1 MKAIKFAPASKIYTP
16 STQTNTSQVSSE
28 IFVGGLSSSMNAE
41 ELKKEM
47 SVFGAVSTSRILYYR
62 DGRPR
67 GFGFVTFEEDE
78 VTQAIVDKKF
88 IKLSNCVVEC
98 KLAVSKVESKQLSE
112 KAVLRKVIAEGLE
125 TQSEEE
131 LSNYFSRFGA
141 VSKVRFAHKKNELKE
156 VSIDTSKAIVT
167 FKTEESA
174 KSCLEHGSIHQILDS
189 FVSVVAASLNSAQSG
204 AQGLSE
210 AGTHYSASS
219 SSREIKKAPQPS
231 ELPQQ
236 AAAQNTTSTSKISNA
251 MREVLG
257 SAYKHYSCA
266 LHNIQ
271 FRLPRQ
277 IPAVIAAPA
286 PAKSFRQIHREVQ
299 AVFMFGS
306 R

>member
-16 STQTNTSQVSSE
+16 STQPSSTQASE
-28 IFVGGLSSSMNAE
+28 IFVGGLSSSMTAE

-47 SVFGAVSTSRILYYR
+47 SVFGAISTSRILYYR

-67 GFGFVTFEEDE
+67 GFGFVTFEADE
-78 VTQAIVDKKF
+78 VTQAIVEKKF
-88 IKLSNCVVEC
+88 INLSNCVVEC

-125 TQSEEE
+125 SLPEEE
-131 LSNYFSRFGA
+131 LSNYFSKFGA
-141 VSKVRFAHKKNELKE
+141 VTKVRFAHKKNELKE
-156 VSIDTSKAIVT
+156 VSLDTSKAIVT

-174 KSCLEHGSIHQILDS
+174 QCCIEHGSLHQILDS
-189 FVSVVAASLNSAQSG
+189 LISVTAASTNSVQSG

-219 SSREIKKAPQPS
+219 SSRDIKKSPQSSEFSKQAPP
-231 ELPQQ
+231 
-236 AAAQNTTSTSKISNA
+236 QNTTSPSKISNA

-266 LHNIQ
+266 PNNIQ
-271 FRLPRQ
+271 FRFPRQ
-277 IPAVIAAPA
+277 NPAAKAAPVA
-286 PAKSFRQIHREVQ
+286 AKSFRQIHREAQ
-299 AVFMFGS
+299 AAFMFDS